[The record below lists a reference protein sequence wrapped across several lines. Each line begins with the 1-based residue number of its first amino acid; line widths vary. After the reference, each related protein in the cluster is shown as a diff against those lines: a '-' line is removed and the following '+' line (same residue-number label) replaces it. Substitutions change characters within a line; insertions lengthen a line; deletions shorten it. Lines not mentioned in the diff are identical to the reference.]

1 MTKENKKEIKK
12 DPKKY
17 ETYSGLPLESFYTE
31 SSKPSKREKPGEF
44 PYTRGFTSAGYR
56 QKLWTMREFSG
67 FGDAQDSN
75 QRLKYLLKS
84 GQTGLSIAFDLPTLL
99 GLDSDDPRSKGEIGK
114 DGVAIDS
121 LDDMLNLF
129 KGIDLSEISTSMT
142 VNAPASII
150 WSMFLATAE
159 KQNVSWKRLRGTI
172 QNDILKEYIAQN
184 TYIFPVKPS
193 LRLIGDMIEFAAK
206 NVPRWYPISISGYHI
221 REAGATAVQELA
233 FTLANAKRYVELG
246 LERGLK
252 VDDFA
257 HRLSFFLN
265 AHNDFFEEIAKYRA
279 TRRLWAKI
287 LKEEYHAQ
295 NPRTLFLRLHVQT
308 AGCSLTSVQPENNIV
323 RTTLQALAAV
333 LGGTQSLHTN
343 SMDEALAL
351 PTQKAVRIALRT
363 QQIIAHES
371 NVPYVADPLGGSHY
385 VEWLTDEMENQ
396 AVHLMKQ
403 IDEMGGVEKA
413 IEEGWFQKEIA
424 QSSYLY
430 QKQVESKERIIVG
443 VNEYKEGHRPGIQIL
458 KVPPKI
464 EKIQKEKLKVLR
476 KKRSQ
481 ENVRRVLS
489 QIQKA
494 AETKQ
499 NLIPLFI
506 QAVQERT
513 TLGEIVN
520 ALKSVFGEYQA
531 P

>member
-1 MTKENKKEIKK
+1 MTKENKKENRTA
-12 DPKKY
+12 PKYK
-17 ETYSGLPLESFYTE
+17 TYSGLPLESFYAAPPKSAKE
-31 SSKPSKREKPGEF
+31 EKPGEF

-56 QKLWTMREFSG
+56 HKLWTMREFSG
-67 FGDAQDSN
+67 FGDAKDSN
-75 QRLKYLLKS
+75 RRLKYLLKS

-99 GLDSDDPRSKGEIGK
+99 GLDSDDPKAHGEIGK

-121 LDDMLNLF
+121 LEDMQTLF
-129 KGIDLSEISTSMT
+129 GGIDLSKISTSMT

-159 KQNVSWKRLRGTI
+159 KQNVSWKRVRGTI

-184 TYIFPVKPS
+184 TYIFPVRPS

-206 NVPRWYPISISGYHI
+206 SVPRWYPISISGYHI

-252 VDDFA
+252 IDDFA

-287 LKEEYHAQ
+287 LKEEYRAQ

-351 PTQKAVRIALRT
+351 PTKKAVQIALRT

-396 AVHLMKQ
+396 AVGLMKQ
-403 IDEMGGVEKA
+403 IDEIGGVEKA
-413 IEEGWFQKEIA
+413 IEEGWFQKEISESA
-424 QSSYLY
+424 YLY
-430 QKQVESKERIIVG
+430 QKQVESNERIIVG
-443 VNEYKEGHRPGIQIL
+443 VNEYKEARRPGIQIL
-458 KVPPKI
+458 KVHPKI
-464 EKIQKEKLKVLR
+464 EKSQKEKLKALR

-481 ENVRRVLS
+481 ENVCRLLS
-489 QIQKA
+489 GIQKA
-494 AETKQ
+494 AEAKQ

-506 QAVQERT
+506 KAVQEKT

-520 ALKSVFGEYQA
+520 SLKSVFGEYQG
-531 P
+531 

>member
-1 MTKENKKEIKK
+1 
-12 DPKKY
+12 
-17 ETYSGLPLESFYTE
+17 
-31 SSKPSKREKPGEF
+31 
-44 PYTRGFTSAGYR
+44 
-56 QKLWTMREFSG
+56 
-67 FGDAQDSN
+67 
-75 QRLKYLLKS
+75 
-84 GQTGLSIAFDLPTLL
+84 
-99 GLDSDDPRSKGEIGK
+99 
-114 DGVAIDS
+114 
-121 LDDMLNLF
+121 
-129 KGIDLSEISTSMT
+129 
-142 VNAPASII
+142 
-150 WSMFLATAE
+150 
-159 KQNVSWKRLRGTI
+159 
-172 QNDILKEYIAQN
+172 
-184 TYIFPVKPS
+184 
-193 LRLIGDMIEFAAK
+193 
-206 NVPRWYPISISGYHI
+206 
-221 REAGATAVQELA
+221 
-233 FTLANAKRYVELG
+233 
-246 LERGLK
+246 
-252 VDDFA
+252 
-257 HRLSFFLN
+257 
-265 AHNDFFEEIAKYRA
+265 
-279 TRRLWAKI
+279 
-287 LKEEYHAQ
+287 
-295 NPRTLFLRLHVQT
+295 
-308 AGCSLTSVQPENNIV
+308 
-323 RTTLQALAAV
+323 
-333 LGGTQSLHTN
+333 
-343 SMDEALAL
+343 MDEALAL